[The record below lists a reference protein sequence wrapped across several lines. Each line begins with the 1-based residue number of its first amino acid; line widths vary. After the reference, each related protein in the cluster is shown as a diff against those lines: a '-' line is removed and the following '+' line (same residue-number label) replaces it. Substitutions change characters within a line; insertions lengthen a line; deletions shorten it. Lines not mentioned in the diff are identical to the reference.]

1 MGRPGTIGLARGA
14 ALRGG
19 HFMPLS
25 TAPSSASVVDRL
37 DRLLEE
43 FDTLP
48 TLGVVAIR
56 LLQLTTDAEAES
68 REIIRLVA
76 SDPALSSKVL
86 ALCRCRDRTRTGS
99 VTTIDRAVL
108 ALGFDAVRTAVLSA
122 QVFEAIDGMWSPGGE
137 PARSSGFFDRETF
150 WLHCL
155 GVAVASEAIAACGR
169 GPNAGV
175 KPDEAFMAGL
185 LHDIGQLILHVLLP
199 ESFDRVCQFI
209 ETHGASLDRTCRQLI
224 GVDTHTVGKR
234 LAEHWGLPPS
244 LVDVIWLNGQPSA
257 ALPTV
262 PHRNLI
268 EVVTLADAVVRH
280 RYVAP
285 TVHGALTDDLTTMC
299 EAVGVAHADIER
311 IGQALHT
318 EVAER
323 AEALGLNLS
332 SEPAILLRALTR
344 ANVSLARANSGMR
357 QRDRLAHRRNHALR
371 AIETFYTALPD
382 IVSTHDVLTE
392 IARSAATILD
402 RPVPAALFRIH
413 TGEGWNVLFF
423 TAEGKPF
430 GRRPAEPPPDG
441 IGPSALLND
450 MRPGAPVRDLMPWID
465 ALFAPAP
472 PPPELHAFPLGTVD
486 APGCA
491 ILLVAGEAA
500 AWDATTGICRCWEAA
515 LTAGGQHD
523 AISRLVEELA
533 QANRMLVETQTALA
547 QSQMM
552 ATLGEVAAG
561 AAHEMNNPLM
571 LISGRSQLLAH
582 KVEDPNHR
590 RMAAEIDEQAH
601 RLSDM
606 ITALRSFAEPV
617 AVSIGPADV
626 GALIGRVAD
635 ALQTDAGPKI
645 ELSPAD
651 GFPPARLDGD
661 LIGAALRELLTNAIE
676 ADGVAVITVCVQ
688 TDPLDGRLRIE
699 VRDDG
704 AGLSDHAL
712 RHAFDPFFSEK
723 PAGRQPGLGLA
734 RARRAV
740 DAHGGEVTLVNAPG
754 GGTTATI
761 WLGDWQTHDD
771 KDTPSPATGRS
782 D

>member
-1 MGRPGTIGLARGA
+1 MSS
-14 ALRGG
+14 
-19 HFMPLS
+19 S
-25 TAPSSASVVDRL
+25 TVPSSPSIADRL

-56 LLQLTTDAEAES
+56 LLQLTSDEDAEA

-86 ALCRCRDRTRTGS
+86 ALCRCRDRSRTGM

-108 ALGFDAVRTAVLSA
+108 ALGFDAVRSAVLSA

-137 PARSSGFFDRETF
+137 AVRPSGFFDRETF

-155 GVAVASEAIAACGR
+155 GVAVASEMIAACGR
-169 GPNAGV
+169 GPHAGV

-199 ESFDRVCQFI
+199 ESFDRVCQFV
-209 ETHGASLDRTCRQLI
+209 ETHGAPLDRTCRQLI
-224 GVDTHTVGKR
+224 GIDTHTVGKR
-234 LAEHWGLPPS
+234 LAERWGMPPS
-244 LVDVIWLNGQPSA
+244 LVDVIWLNGQPRA
-257 ALPTV
+257 ALPSV

-268 EVVTLADAVVRH
+268 EVVTLADAIVRH

-285 TVHGALTDDLTTMC
+285 TVHSTLTDDVTTMC

-311 IGQALHT
+311 IGQALHS
-318 EVAER
+318 EVADR
-323 AEALGLNLS
+323 ADALGLNLS

-344 ANVSLARANSGMR
+344 ANVSLARANAGMR

-371 AIETFYTALPD
+371 AVERFYTSLPD
-382 IVSTHDVLTE
+382 VASTHDGLTE
-392 IARSAATILD
+392 IVRSAASVLE

-413 TGEGWNVLFF
+413 AGEDWNAIFF
-423 TAEGKPF
+423 TADGRPF
-430 GRRPAEPPPDG
+430 GRCPATPPPDG
-441 IGPSALLND
+441 ISPSAVLND
-450 MRPGAPVRDLMPWID
+450 MRPGAPVLELMPWLG

-472 PPPELHAFPLGTVD
+472 PPADLRALPLGTAD
-486 APGCA
+486 APGSA
-491 ILLVAGEAA
+491 ILLVDGEPAT
-500 AWDATTGICRCWEAA
+500 WDATTGILRCWEAA
-515 LTAGGQHD
+515 LTAGAQHD
-523 AISRLVEELA
+523 AISRLVEEIA
-533 QANRMLVETQTALA
+533 QANRTLVETQTALA

-582 KVEDPNHR
+582 RLKGDDDR
-590 RMAAEIDEQAH
+590 RMALEIDEQSH

-606 ITALRSFAEPV
+606 ITALRSFAEPI
-617 AVSIGPADV
+617 AVSIKPADLAALIADVV
-626 GALIGRVAD
+626 GAVR
-635 ALQTDAGPKI
+635 TDAGPKI
-645 ELSPAD
+645 EVVPGEAT
-651 GFPPARLDGD
+651 PHVRLDAG
-661 LIGAALRELLTNAIE
+661 LIGPALRELLTNAIE
-676 ADGVAVITVCVQ
+676 AEGVTHIAVCVQ

-704 AGLSDHAL
+704 TGLSDHAL

-734 RARRAV
+734 RTRRAV
-740 DAHGGEVTLVNAPG
+740 TAHGGEVTLVNAPG

-761 WLGDWQTHDD
+761 WLRDERADD
-771 KDTPSPATGRS
+771 DEKTLAQPGGTG
-782 D
+782 